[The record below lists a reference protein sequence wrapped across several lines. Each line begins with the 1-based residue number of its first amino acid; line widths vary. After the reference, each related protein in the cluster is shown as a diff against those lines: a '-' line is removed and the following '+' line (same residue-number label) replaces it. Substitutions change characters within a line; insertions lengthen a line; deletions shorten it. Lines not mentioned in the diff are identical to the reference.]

1 MTYHIWKSQ
10 NNNIYILNGCRKVIH
25 IAYVATKP
33 ALLMEIGDKLN
44 SWLIDKEHPILY
56 TTKDFQ
62 DALYFVT
69 MEVL

>member
-25 IAYVATKP
+25 IAYVSTKP

-44 SWLIDKEHPILY
+44 SWLIDNEHPILY

>member
-10 NNNIYILNGCRKVIH
+10 NNNIYILNGYCKVIH

-44 SWLIDKEHPILY
+44 SWLIDNEHPILY